1 MSVATPTKDS
11 LDGRIFAPADRS
23 ALMPAAAPAAEADRL
38 KMPHGG
44 GRSERGCRERRIEPG
59 RLSRRTS
66 ELPTTSSIDAAG
78 EAARGVRMPASVGWN
93 VLQVVPGQE
102 QSMAE
107 RAASLVGPE
116 LLSACFP
123 LRYELLKKQQGAW
136 RLVTEVM
143 FPGYVFLA
151 TGDIDALRERL
162 HHDLTRRWEGV
173 LDCHRNQE
181 FLDVVP
187 AGATKGAGLRA
198 LLDGP
203 LAGQDIEV
211 WTIGDSWN
219 DLDMHAVA
227 DHAVALPWSPPEVTA
242 ACETTVGSMAEL
254 ITTILEGDRH
264 E

>member
-11 LDGRIFAPADRS
+11 LDGRISAPADRS
-23 ALMPAAAPAAEADRL
+23 ALMLAAAPAAEADRL

-44 GRSERGCRERRIEPG
+44 GGSERGCRERRVEPG

-78 EAARGVRMPASVGWN
+78 EAARGVRMPASVGWH

-116 LLSACFP
+116 LLSACSP
-123 LRYELLKKQQGAW
+123 LSYQLLKKQQGTW

-151 TGDIDALRERL
+151 TGDIDAVRERL
-162 HHDLTRRWEGV
+162 KLSTSFARLLGAGDAIFSLTPEESAFVSEFGGAGHVVGMSEGV
-173 LDCHRNQE
+173 IEDGRTVVRSGPLRGREGLIRKIDRHKRVAY
-181 FLDVVP
+181 LDV
-187 AGATKGAGLRA
+187 G
-198 LLDGP
+198 LLD
-203 LAGQDIEV
+203 QV
-211 WTIGDSWN
+211 R
-219 DLDMHAVA
+219 VR
-227 DHAVALPWSPPEVTA
+227 
-242 ACETTVGSMAEL
+242 VGLE
-254 ITTILEGDRH
+254 ITRKT
-264 E
+264 

>member
-143 FPGYVFLA
+143 FPGYVFLS
-151 TGDIDALRERL
+151 TGDIDAVRERL
-162 HHDLTRRWEGV
+162 KLSTSFARLLGAGDAIFSLTSEEAAFVSEFGGADHVVGMSQGVIEDGRTVVRSGPLRGREGLV
-173 LDCHRNQE
+173 RKIDRHKRVAY
-181 FLDVVP
+181 LDV
-187 AGATKGAGLRA
+187 G
-198 LLDGP
+198 LLDQ
-203 LAGQDIEV
+203 ARV
-211 WTIGDSWN
+211 R
-219 DLDMHAVA
+219 
-227 DHAVALPWSPPEVTA
+227 
-242 ACETTVGSMAEL
+242 VGLE
-254 ITTILEGDRH
+254 ITRKT
-264 E
+264 